1 MSRIQVETVLGTKV
15 SPRPT
20 GLSLQDK
27 LENPCNEGKQMMT
40 INVSAPSARIISWK
54 LIHWESVNYLVRR
67 LQLRIAEA
75 IKLGRYGRAKAL
87 QWLLT
92 HSFYAKLLA
101 IKRVTQNKGRNTP
114 GIDRIIWRTSRQKM
128 QAVKRLKR
136 RGYRSLPLRRIYIPK
151 KNGTL
156 RPLGIPTMID
166 RGQQALHL
174 LALEPIAETKGDKN
188 SYGFRPK
195 RSIHDAIE
203 QCFKVLARKHSSKWI
218 LEGDIKSCFDKISH
232 KWLLENT
239 IIDKNLLKQWLKAGY
254 MEKNIF
260 HCTESGSPQGGIISP
275 TLANITLDGLE
286 TILRDK
292 AKPKDKINYLR
303 YADDWICTANSR
315 EILEEKVLPKVINF
329 LKERG
334 LELSMEKT
342 RISHIDDGFEFLGFN
357 LRKYKGKLLIK
368 PAKKGIKTF
377 LSNIRKTIKSKQAA
391 TAEQLIHTLNPK
403 IQGWA
408 NHYRRCVAKKT
419 FCQIDS
425 SIFTAIWKWT
435 KRKHRNKNVSW
446 IRNKYFTRIGLRNWC
461 FFSQKDKNTSVLTLA
476 SNTSIKRHVKI
487 KADATPFDPE
497 YQEYFLKRERKLRYR
512 TLITGSSNRL

>member
-1 MSRIQVETVLGTKV
+1 MSRIQVETALGTKV

-27 LENPCNEGKQMMT
+27 LKNPVTKEKQMIT
-40 INVSAPSARIISWK
+40 TNVSAPSARRISWT
-54 LIHWESVNYLVRR
+54 LIQWDSVNYLVRR
-67 LQLRIAEA
+67 LQLRIAKA

-101 IKRVTQNKGRNTP
+101 VKRVTQNKGRNTP
-114 GIDRIIWRTSRQKM
+114 GIDRIIWRTPRQKM
-128 QAVKRLKR
+128 QAVKLLKR

-151 KNGTL
+151 KNGKL

-188 SYGFRPK
+188 SYGFRSK

-203 QCFKVLARKHSSKWI
+203 QCFIALARKHSPLWI

-232 KWLLENT
+232 KWLEENT
-239 IIDKNLLKQWLKAGY
+239 IIDKRSLKQWLKAGY

-260 HCTESGSPQGGIISP
+260 HRTEAGSPQGGIISP
-275 TLANITLDGLE
+275 TLANIALDGLE
-286 TILRDK
+286 TILKDK
-292 AKPKDKINYLR
+292 AKRKDKINYLR

-315 EILEEKVLPKVINF
+315 EILEEKVLPTVINF

-342 RISHIDDGFEFLGFN
+342 RISHIDDGFEFLGCN
-357 LRKYKGKLLIK
+357 LRKYNGKLLIK

-377 LSNIRKTIKSKQAA
+377 LNNIRKTIKFKQAA

-403 IQGWA
+403 IQGWT
-408 NHYRRCVAKKT
+408 NHYRSCVAKRT
-419 FCQIDS
+419 FNQIDS
-425 SIFTAIWKWT
+425 SIFTAIWKWV
-435 KRKHRNKNVSW
+435 KRKHPNKNSAW
-446 IRNKYFTRIGLRNWC
+446 IRNKYFTRMGLRNWR
-461 FFSQKDKNTSVLTLA
+461 FFSRKDNNTSILTLA

-487 KADATPFDPE
+487 KADATPYDPE
-497 YQEYFLKRERKLRYR
+497 YQEYFLKRERKQRCR
-512 TLITGSSNRL
+512 TLIAGSN